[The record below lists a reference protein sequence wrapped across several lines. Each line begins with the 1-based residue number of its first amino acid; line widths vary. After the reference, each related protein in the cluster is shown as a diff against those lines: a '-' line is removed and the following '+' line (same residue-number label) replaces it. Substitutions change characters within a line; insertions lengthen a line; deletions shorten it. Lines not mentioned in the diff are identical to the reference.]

1 MDTPHEE
8 HTPTAAPNDNAP
20 AAPADPGAAMKG
32 FLVKARSAIR
42 EPLTGIAGYTYM
54 LLEDAARAGAE
65 AVLPDLR
72 RIEDAGRRLGVVVDG
87 LLDSATVD
95 RYLAAGDLERTASAM
110 RHDLRTPLNAIIGY
124 SELLLEDVGT
134 VGTLAVGLDRVRSGA
149 LTLLAIVDDLF
160 SITSLERATG
170 QKSGKA
176 GRATRMLGGVMA
188 ASAPRS
194 DATPL
199 RGDVLIVD
207 DNEGNRDVLAH
218 RLEREGCKVV
228 AVDGGAAALELLATR
243 SFDLVLLDVLMP
255 EMNGLEVLARL
266 RASEQFREL
275 PVVMLSALDQTESIV
290 RCLELGADDFLPK
303 PFNPVMLR
311 ARIGACLE
319 RKRLRDAEVEYLR
332 AVAAVTDAA
341 GAIEAGTFE
350 VESLTPVAERD
361 DALGRLARVFEAMA
375 KEVYTREQ
383 RLKNQV
389 AQLKIEIDQAKM
401 ARQVSD
407 ITETDYFRQLRL
419 RAKDLRKGTPRGG
432 E

>member
-87 LLDSATVD
+87 LLDSATVH

-170 QKSGKA
+170 QKRGKA
-176 GRATRMLGGVMA
+176 GRPTRMLGGVMA

-194 DATPL
+194 DATPV

-207 DNEGNRDVLAH
+207 DSEGIREVLGD
-218 RLEREGCKVV
+218 RLEREVC
-228 AVDGGAAALELLATR
+228 
-243 SFDLVLLDVLMP
+243 
-255 EMNGLEVLARL
+255 
-266 RASEQFREL
+266 
-275 PVVMLSALDQTESIV
+275 
-290 RCLELGADDFLPK
+290 
-303 PFNPVMLR
+303 
-311 ARIGACLE
+311 
-319 RKRLRDAEVEYLR
+319 
-332 AVAAVTDAA
+332 
-341 GAIEAGTFE
+341 
-350 VESLTPVAERD
+350 
-361 DALGRLARVFEAMA
+361 
-375 KEVYTREQ
+375 
-383 RLKNQV
+383 
-389 AQLKIEIDQAKM
+389 
-401 ARQVSD
+401 
-407 ITETDYFRQLRL
+407 
-419 RAKDLRKGTPRGG
+419 
-432 E
+432 